1 MVAFRNIS
9 TKPLA
14 INTLARIFATLGC
27 LLFLISL
34 ISPFYSLRFTTLDGI
49 ASYYYKSY
57 ESDYH
62 SGMSRIVGHD
72 WFFNYWRLPGIPW
85 ILVPM
90 FVIQALTLLF
100 GVAFI
105 IFNRRILSL
114 APVLLSP
121 LTIYLMTVSAGMMLS
136 GYGGEYQL
144 GFYLV
149 FPSLALFLSAFVLNE
164 IALKRQTKST
174 VLEGKSVAAEVT
186 ERVNG

>member
-1 MVAFRNIS
+1 MPVGA
-9 TKPLA
+9 
-14 INTLARIFATLGC
+14 NTLPRILATFGC

-34 ISPFYSLRFTTLDGI
+34 IHPFYHNWYINLGGGT
-49 ASYYYKSY
+49 SYYYRSY
-57 ESDYH
+57 ESERAT
-62 SGMSRIVGHD
+62 GISRMVGFD

-85 ILVPM
+85 ILMPM

-105 IFNRRILSL
+105 IFDRRIYSL

-121 LTIYLMTVSAGMMLS
+121 LTIYLMTVSAGMISS
-136 GYGGEYQL
+136 GYEAGGDYQL

-149 FPSLALFLSAFVLNE
+149 FPSLVLFLSAFVLNE
-164 IALKRQTKST
+164 ITLKRQIKSA
-174 VLEGKSVAAEVT
+174 VLEGKSIVA